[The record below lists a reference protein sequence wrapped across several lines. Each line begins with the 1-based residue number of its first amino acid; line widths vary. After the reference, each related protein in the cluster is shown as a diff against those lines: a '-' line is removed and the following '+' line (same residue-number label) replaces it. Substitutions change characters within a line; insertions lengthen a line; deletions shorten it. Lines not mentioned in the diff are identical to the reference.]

1 MEVMAEENK
10 DPKPIPVEK
19 PAPILPTNPAVDPFK
34 MIVEL
39 PPGTFKKSD
48 SQLWE
53 RRDNSDE

>member
-1 MEVMAEENK
+1 MAEENK